1 MENSYQNINSVSVIG
16 NFLPRKCG
24 IATFTTDIVH
34 SLKANDN
41 ECITLAM
48 NDRHD
53 GYNYPSDVQ
62 FEINQ
67 DKISDYHTAAE
78 FLNIHEV
85 DMVLLQHEFGIFGGE
100 SGEYILSLLKRLKM
114 PVVTTL
120 HTVLTNPTRKQGQV
134 MKRLT
139 ELTDRFIVMS
149 KTAIDIL
156 HTLYDIPR
164 EMITYI
170 PHGIPDMPF
179 EDPNYYK
186 DQFDLLGKKVLLTFG
201 LLSQNKGIEYVI
213 KALPEVVKRF
223 PDLTYIVLG
232 ATHPNVLK
240 TEGEKYRR
248 ELQQLAEDLDL
259 KDHVIFKN
267 EFVPFDDLC
276 KYLSASDIYITPYIQ
291 AEQITSGTL
300 AYAAGI
306 GKAIISTPYWYAKE
320 MLADGRGQL
329 VPFKNEDAIA
339 DSIMKLFEDEALLH
353 KMRKRSYDYNR
364 QATWE
369 EVGQQYEEVF
379 NEVRSDR
386 NHSPQPNT
394 VSSGDTYSQA
404 DSNLNLPRFNIN
416 HLEMLTDSTGLLQ
429 HATFTVSNRDHGYC
443 TDDNAR
449 ALIAALKAQ
458 QTFTIT
464 QKDSYRLKK
473 LVNKYLSFLLHAFNT
488 ETGRFH
494 NFMSY
499 SREWLEESAGSE
511 DSHGRALWALGS
523 TISMAKQTSDA
534 SLATNLFMQSL
545 PIVESFQSPRALAF
559 TIQGLDAYLEIFS
572 GDSNARRI
580 YQVLAERLYNQFT
593 ANASDDW
600 PWLEDIL
607 AYSNGKLPHALILAG
622 NTLKRNDM
630 KQMGLRSLRW
640 LLEIQIENH
649 RLAPVGNHGWFKRNS
664 TKACFDQQPLE
675 ANALI
680 EASISAYQTE
690 KKKYWLDQTKICFS
704 WFLGHNDLNL
714 PLYNAETGG
723 CRDGLQADGVNQNE
737 GAESTLAWLLSLL
750 AMYQLDDEELSV
762 VSKGVN
768 GVKKEKELT

>member
-1 MENSYQNINSVSVIG
+1 
-16 NFLPRKCG
+16 
-24 IATFTTDIVH
+24 
-34 SLKANDN
+34 
-41 ECITLAM
+41 M
-48 NDRHD
+48 NDRSD
-53 GYNYPSDVQ
+53 GYNYPSEVQ
-62 FEINQ
+62 FEIYQ

-78 FLNIHEV
+78 FLNLQEV

-100 SGEYILSLLKRLKM
+100 SGEYILSLLDKLKM

-120 HTVLTNPTRKQGQV
+120 HTVLTNPTHKQGQV
-134 MKRLT
+134 MQRLT

-164 EMITYI
+164 DMITYI

-213 KALPEVVKRF
+213 KSLPEVVKRF

-248 ELQQLAEDLDL
+248 ELQQLVEDLDL

-267 EFVPFDDLC
+267 KFVPFDDLC
-276 KYLSASDIYITPYIQ
+276 KYLSACDVYITPYIQ
-291 AEQITSGTL
+291 PEQITSGTL

-306 GKAIISTPYWYAKE
+306 GKAIISTPYWHAKE
-320 MLADGRGQL
+320 MLAEGRGQL

-339 DSIMKLFEDEALLH
+339 DSILKLFEDEALLH
-353 KMRKRSYDYNR
+353 KIRKRSYDFNR
-364 QATWE
+364 KSTWE
-369 EVGQQYEEVF
+369 QVGQHYTEVF

-386 NHSPQPNT
+386 NHIPQPQT
-394 VSSGDTYSQA
+394 VSSEDIYSQNG
-404 DSNLNLPRFNIN
+404 SNLNLPRFNIN
-416 HLEMLTDSTGLLQ
+416 HLEMMTDSTGLLQ
-429 HATFTVSNRDHGYC
+429 HATFTCSNRDHGYC

-449 ALIAALKAQ
+449 ALIVALKAQ

-473 LVNKYLSFLLHAFNT
+473 LANKYLSFLLHAFNT

-534 SLATNLFMQSL
+534 SLATNLFIQSL

-559 TIQGLDAYLEIFS
+559 AIQGLDAYLKIYS
-572 GDSNARRI
+572 GDSNAQRI
-580 YQVLAERLYNQFT
+580 YQVLAERLYKQFSE
-593 ANASDDW
+593 NASENW

-607 AYSNGKLPHALILAG
+607 SYSNAKLPHALILAG
-622 NTLKRNDM
+622 NTLKRDDM
-630 KQMGLRSLRW
+630 KQMGLKSLRW
-640 LLEIQIENH
+640 LLEIQIDNH

-664 TKACFDQQPLE
+664 TKARFDQQPLE

-680 EASISAYQTE
+680 EASITAYQTE
-690 KKKYWLDQTKICFS
+690 MKKYWLDQAKICFS

-750 AMYQLDDEELSV
+750 AMYQLDYDDELSEI
-762 VSKGVN
+762 SKSVIGTN
-768 GVKKEKELT
+768 VKKEIELTER